1 MDKIIGA
8 LTFKS
13 GVYTQVKKDAGFTS
27 ASWGIVVV
35 SALLGGLG
43 SNTSLVRAGR
53 IVPWLLGVIGTT
65 VFTLLGFILACAL
78 VAALAKAVFDR
89 SEKLAGLQRAF
100 GLARVWVAFT
110 AVGLLTVLSPTL
122 AGFTGLIGLIAI
134 GLWLFA
140 WGMSVREIFGLDWV
154 QSISLVTVGLIV
166 MVAVAVIANTLLGAF
181 GLMSTTLFQLFG

>member
-13 GVYTQVKKDAGFTS
+13 GVYAQAKKDAGFTP

-134 GLWLFA
+134 ALWLFA
-140 WGMSVREIFGLDWV
+140 WGMAIREVFGLDWL
-154 QSISLVTVGLIV
+154 QSISLVAVGLIV